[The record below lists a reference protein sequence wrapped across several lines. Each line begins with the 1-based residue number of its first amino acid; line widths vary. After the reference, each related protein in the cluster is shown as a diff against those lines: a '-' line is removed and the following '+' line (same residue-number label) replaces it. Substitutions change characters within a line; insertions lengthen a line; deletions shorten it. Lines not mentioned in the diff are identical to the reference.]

1 MLKQKKSKKEE
12 VVNKLSEIYL
22 LMFLKTYDVLSKNKL
37 SLKDGNFFFHLHILC
52 QKLVT
57 KKMN

>member
-37 SLKDGNFFFHLHILC
+37 SLKDGNFHLHILC